1 VARAGPFE
9 INPARRGIRAGFLGG
24 MSGGDII
31 GDWGFT
37 PTKKTYY
44 IVRLYASKIKRHG

>member
-1 VARAGPFE
+1 MPDFWAACR
-9 INPARRGIRAGFLGG
+9 
-24 MSGGDII
+24 GDII
-31 GDWGFT
+31 GDCGFT